1 MSKIQYKNFNFRH
14 ATLSLIETANEIIGE
29 YLADGYDLT
38 LRQLYYVFVSR
49 GLIDNNQKQYN
60 RLGNVI
66 NDARLAGMIDWA
78 AIVDRTRKIQING
91 HWDDP
96 EDIIRESANC
106 YAIDTRETQETYI
119 EVWIEKEALAGIL
132 EQACEPLDVPYF
144 SCRGYVSQSAMWR
157 ASQRIGGQLAMTHR
171 KRAVIL
177 HFGDHD
183 PSGID
188 MTRDIDDRQYLFGEE
203 VEIKRIAL
211 NMNQV
216 EEHNPPPNPA
226 KLTDSRCQGYI
237 AKYGDES
244 WELDALEPRTITQ
257 LIQQNINELTS
268 QNKRKKLIALQESQR
283 EKLQTIADD
292 FDNLDY

>member
-1 MSKIQYKNFNFRH
+1 MNKIQYKKFNFRQ
-14 ATLSLIETANEIIGE
+14 ATLSLIETSNEIINE
-29 YLADGYDLT
+29 YLTDGYDLT

-49 GLIDNNQKQYN
+49 GLIPNNQKQYN

-66 NDARLAGMIDWA
+66 NDARLAGMVDWA

-91 HWDDP
+91 HWDNP
-96 EDIIRESANC
+96 EDIIRESADC

-119 EVWIEKEALAGIL
+119 EVWIEKEALAGVL
-132 EQACEPLDVPYF
+132 EKACEPLDVPYF

-157 ASQRIGGQLAMTHR
+157 ASRRIGSQLAMATR

-188 MTRDIDDRQYLFGEE
+188 MTRDIDDRQCLFGEE

-211 NMNQV
+211 NMDQV
-216 EEHNPPPNPA
+216 EQYNPPPNPA
-226 KLTDSRCQGYI
+226 KLTDSRCGSYI
-237 AKYGDES
+237 EKYGDKS
-244 WELDALEPRTITQ
+244 WELDALQPQTITQ
-257 LIQQNINELTS
+257 LIQQNIDELTDKA
-268 QNKRKKLIALQESQR
+268 KRKRLIALQESQR
-283 EKLQTIADD
+283 EKLQAIADN
-292 FDNLDY
+292 FENLES